1 MPQVINTNV
10 SSLTAQR
17 NLNTSQSSLA
27 TSLQRL
33 SSGLRI
39 NSAKDDA
46 AGLAISERMTSQI
59 RGLNQASRNA
69 NDGISLAQTAE
80 GALGEIG
87 NNLQRIRELAVQS
100 RNATNSSDDR
110 AALQKEAAQLL
121 QEIDRVANQ
130 TSFNGTKLL
139 DGSFMSQAF
148 QIGAEQGQT
157 ISISSI
163 SDANINALGSW
174 TSVAT
179 PAADQTGVAPTGTG
193 GSAGTPAT
201 PTTSGTSG
209 AFTTAEA
216 DGAGQVFT
224 FAVGGVTVY
233 TETATGATSEVTAGE
248 IDTALGTTTV
258 TDALTAAGITF
269 TGTAAAGTLAFTK
282 ADGTDF
288 TISVTSDFGT
298 VAGGFATGAF
308 TGAQTNGTEAVAGT
322 PDTFSA
328 LSGAA
333 FTINGTNIEVG
344 TAADAATRLS
354 DLVSAINAQTGT
366 TGVAA
371 AVSSG
376 ALTLSS
382 VGGTGEINIGGSGA
396 VTEQTGLTIGNNAAT
411 PGSAQV
417 GFSSLNIST
426 TGGADNAILAMD
438 AALKDV
444 NSARADLGAIQNRFS
459 SVITNLASTSENLS
473 AARSRIQDADFAA
486 ETANLTRAQILQQAG
501 TAMLAQANSL
511 PQNVLSLLR

>member
-1 MPQVINTNV
+1 MPQIINTNV

-148 QIGAEQGQT
+148 QIGSEQGQT
-157 ISISSI
+157 ISITSI
-163 SDANINALGSW
+163 ADANINALGSW

-179 PAADQTGVAPTGTG
+179 PAADQTGAAPAGTG
-193 GSAGTPAT
+193 GSVA
-201 PTTSGTSG
+201 TSGSFEASA
-209 AFTTAEA
+209 AFSISDFSTDNVSFEVDGNAVLLNADYTDA
-216 DGAGQVFT
+216 DGVAAEIATQLGAAYT
-224 FAVGGVTVY
+224 AAADGTGVITISKV
-233 TETATGATSEVTAGE
+233 ATGAASTAPVIANFDGDVDGGAATIANPFTGGTSTAGA
-248 IDTALGTTTV
+248 DV
-258 TDALTAAGITF
+258 TPG
-269 TGTAAAGTLAFTK
+269 
-282 ADGTDF
+282 
-288 TISVTSDFGT
+288 
-298 VAGGFATGAF
+298 
-308 TGAQTNGTEAVAGT
+308 
-322 PDTFSA
+322 TFSA

-344 TAADAATRLS
+344 AAADAATRLN

-371 AVSSG
+371 SVSSG

-396 VTEQTGLTIGNNAAT
+396 VTEQTGLTAGNNAAT

-426 TGGADNAILAMD
+426 TTGADNAILAMD